1 MIEIESH
8 TISVMTDMI
17 VDVTMIERTI
27 NDTALKMIIGAMID
41 VMMKSDT
48 TVENMIVKSITN
60 VAYL

>member
-27 NDTALKMIIGAMID
+27 NDTTLKMIIGAVID